1 MNISLFM
8 KKEGARMDELAL
20 RWEKAKLPSVFYH
33 TTFIENVPLILI
45 DQKIIANKGESIC
58 REENRLVSLSD
69 RITRGIVEFCGNVVF
84 EFDAISIYIKNKL
97 IVPKNY
103 GSSQDISKYEEA
115 PLFENEWI
123 SPKEIKFDLADIN
136 KVLLITSRHFKE
148 STFNDVVSVLRNKS
162 IKYIFFSERAL
173 SDNNISDMMSY
184 ISRMRNWKKFN
195 KVAKYV

>member
-1 MNISLFM
+1 M

-103 GSSQDISKYEEA
+103 GSSQDISKYEEK

-123 SPKEIKFDLADIN
+123 SPKEIKFDLANIN
-136 KVLLITSRHFKE
+136 KALLITSRHFKE
-148 STFNDVVSVLRNKS
+148 SIFNDVVSVLRNKN
-162 IKYIFFSERAL
+162 IKYIFLSERAL
-173 SDNNISDMMSY
+173 SDNNVSDITRY